1 MRKLTCPSFAMIT
14 GFPPFQAT
22 SQDEIYRKAKT
33 VDYDWPDSGSNTRRC
48 HNDIPWE
55 AKDLVACLLKVDAE
69 TRPNP
74 DEIIGQSF
82 FSMHGGNAMPLTL
95 DPSCRRQKPVWLLDE
110 APRGDV
116 MDRLTP
122 RLELHI
128 LARQCGVGHLKG
140 DIEPYKVVGENVDI
154 SLYKECVAE
163 EKAETSPVVP
173 LPMDMVYTSAISL
186 KTWPNHR
193 SPSPESAHPAQT
205 VSSRNDG
212 IPRRLSVEDISQQQQ
227 QQVSQ
232 PPNNLQPRRAPVPSH
247 AATLRA
253 AQVGSMPTR
262 GLPRTISGVGQLQ
275 DSMKNLDLQ
284 SHSRRIPTRR
294 LLNELPVRPNAS
306 IPGSGTLQTAV
317 APRQSSRITRS
328 AATKASAPQPNAVA
342 PTSELEVFESD
353 KKGRERSAKTE
364 ARIAATVQEEI
375 EEAILGQKGSRRQKR
390 SQPTKTTSDKPR
402 NSVLISPDEVAE
414 TLVGTTPEDVC
425 YNLRR
430 LSDEIKGNL
439 DCPRHNEKNLAAL
452 LATGKRS
459 AKDRPVIVKWVDY
472 SHRFGI
478 GYILE
483 NGTVGSVLRGD
494 NGVPT
499 TCLAVAGAEVHLRKR
514 KSPSYID
521 KTQILSKDG
530 APVAFFED
538 CGDEG
543 LRRVLVPSR
552 NYHMKGS
559 RGTSEEFRQAI
570 NDYDRE
576 KRERLC
582 IWDKFGRYM
591 TQSLGKSDG
600 PDPHACSSDKETLS
614 SKIEPIGPFIRFYQR
629 LGNVGVWGFG
639 DGSFQI
645 NFPDHTKVVVS
656 HDGTWVDFYHLSVQA
671 AQTLKRGEIL
681 EAASL
686 VERSVLRYPT
696 SVMLSGSY
704 RGHDFQR
711 LITENQLP
719 EKLAF
724 FKDVVEAWHDA
735 GGLGCMGAKNEVR
748 WEGMSEKGGKLVWVT
763 VGAHGGD
770 GRKYERRVS

>member
-1 MRKLTCPSFAMIT
+1 MIT

-33 VDYDWPDSGSNTRRC
+33 VEYDWPDSSSNTRRC
-48 HNDIPWE
+48 HNDIPSE

-74 DEIIGQSF
+74 DEIIGHSF

-110 APRGDV
+110 TPRGDV

-122 RLELHI
+122 RLELSI
-128 LARQCGVGHLKG
+128 LAGQCGVGYLNG
-140 DIEPYKVVGENVDI
+140 DSEPYKVVGENVEI

-173 LPMDMVYTSAISL
+173 LPNDMVYTSAISL
-186 KTWPNHR
+186 KTWPNQR
-193 SPSPESAHPAQT
+193 SPSPESCHSART
-205 VSSRNDG
+205 VSSSKDC
-212 IPRRLSVEDISQQQQ
+212 IPRLPSVEDKSQQHQQHQQ
-227 QQVSQ
+227 QQVPQ
-232 PPNNLQPRRAPVPSH
+232 PPTNVQMRRAPVPSH

-262 GLPRTISGVGQLQ
+262 GLARTISGVGQLQ

-284 SHSRRIPTRR
+284 NHSRRVPTRR
-294 LLNELPVRPNAS
+294 LLNELPVRPSA
-306 IPGSGTLQTAV
+306 ITPGSGTLQTVV
-317 APRQSSRITRS
+317 APRVSSRVTRS
-328 AATKASAPQPNAVA
+328 ATTKALAPQPNVVA
-342 PTSELEVFESD
+342 QTSDFEPSESD
-353 KKGRERSAKTE
+353 KKRRERSAKTE

-375 EEAILGQKGSRRQKR
+375 EEAILGQKGPRRQKR
-390 SQPTKTTSDKPR
+390 SQPTRIKSEKSRD
-402 NSVLISPDEVAE
+402 SVLIGPDEVAE
-414 TLVGTTPEDVC
+414 TLIGTTPEDVC

-430 LSDEIKGNL
+430 LSEEIKRNL
-439 DCPRHNEKNLAAL
+439 DCPRPDENNLDVL
-452 LATGKRS
+452 LANGKRS

-494 NGVPT
+494 NGNPT
-499 TCLAVAGAEVHLRKR
+499 TCLTVAGAEVHLRKR
-514 KSPSYID
+514 KSPNYLD
-521 KTQILSKDG
+521 KHQVLSKDG
-530 APVAFFED
+530 SPVAFFED

-543 LRRVLVPSR
+543 IRRVLVPSR
-552 NYHMKGS
+552 KYHIRGS

-570 NDYDRE
+570 DDYDRE

-600 PDPHACSSDKETLS
+600 PDPHACSSDKETVS
-614 SKIEPIGPFIRFYQR
+614 GGIEPIGPFIRFYQR

-656 HDGTWVDFYHLSVQA
+656 HDGTWIDFYHLSVQA
-671 AQTLKRGEIL
+671 AQTLKRGEML

-704 RGHDFQR
+704 RGYDFQR

-724 FKDVVEAWHDA
+724 FREVVDSWHDA
-735 GGLGCMGAKNEVR
+735 GGLGCMGGKNEVR

>member
-1 MRKLTCPSFAMIT
+1 MIT

-33 VDYDWPDSGSNTRRC
+33 VEYDWPDSGSNTRRC
-48 HNDIPWE
+48 HNDIPTE

-69 TRPNP
+69 TRPNL

-82 FSMHGGNAMPLTL
+82 FSMHGGNALPLTL

-122 RLELHI
+122 RLELNI
-128 LARQCGVGHLKG
+128 LARQCGVGHLNG
-140 DIEPYKVVGENVDI
+140 DTEPYKVVGENVDI

-163 EKAETSPVVP
+163 EKTETSPVVP

-186 KTWPNHR
+186 RTWPNQR
-193 SPSPESAHPAQT
+193 SPSPESLHPAQK
-205 VSSRNDG
+205 VSSSKDC
-212 IPRRLSVEDISQQQQ
+212 IPRLPSVEDISQQQQ
-227 QQVSQ
+227 QIPQASKNGQ
-232 PPNNLQPRRAPVPSH
+232 LRRAPIPSH

-284 SHSRRIPTRR
+284 NNSRRIPTRR
-294 LLNELPVRPNAS
+294 LLNELPVRPSA
-306 IPGSGTLQTAV
+306 ITAGSGTLQTVV
-317 APRQSSRITRS
+317 APRQSSRVTRS
-328 AATKASAPQPNAVA
+328 AATKALALQPNVVA
-342 PTSELEVFESD
+342 QTSESEPSESD
-353 KKGRERSAKTE
+353 KKRRERSAKTE

-375 EEAILGQKGSRRQKR
+375 EEAILGQKGPRRQKR
-390 SQPTKTTSDKPR
+390 SQPTKTKSENSR
-402 NSVLISPDEVAE
+402 HSVLISPDEVAE

-425 YNLRR
+425 DNLRR
-430 LSDEIKGNL
+430 LSDEIKRNL
-439 DCPRHNEKNLAAL
+439 DCPRHDEQNLDAL

-494 NGVPT
+494 NGTPT
-499 TCLAVAGAEVHLRKR
+499 TCLTVAGAEVHLRKR
-514 KSPSYID
+514 KSPNYLD
-521 KTQILSKDG
+521 KNQVLSKDG
-530 APVAFFED
+530 SPVAFFED

-543 LRRVLVPSR
+543 IRRVLVPSR
-552 NYHMKGS
+552 KYHMRGS
-559 RGTSEEFRQAI
+559 RGTSEEFRQAV

-591 TQSLGKSDG
+591 TQSLGKNDG

-614 SKIEPIGPFIRFYQR
+614 SAIEPIGPFIRFYQR

-639 DGSFQI
+639 NGSFQI
-645 NFPDHTKVVVS
+645 NFPDHTKVVIS
-656 HDGTWVDFYHLSVQA
+656 HDGAWVDFYHLSLQA
-671 AQTLKRGEIL
+671 AQTLKRGEML

-696 SVMLSGSY
+696 SVILSGSY
-704 RGHDFQR
+704 RGYDFQR

-724 FKDVVEAWHDA
+724 FREVVDAWHDA
-735 GGLGCMGAKNEVR
+735 GGLGCMGSKNEVR

-770 GRKYERRVS
+770 GKKYERRIS